1 MTDLG
6 YCLTSELHG
15 PRELV
20 DYARLAEGAGFR
32 YALISDHYHP
42 WTSTQGHSPFVWGVI
57 GGIAQV
63 TNELTLGTGVTCP
76 TTRIHPA
83 IVAQA
88 AATASL
94 MLEGRF
100 FLGVGSGENLNE
112 HILGDRWPPAAVRQE
127 MLEEAVE
134 VMRMLWTGEFVIHHG
149 DHYTVENARVYDA
162 PEGGSL
168 PVYVAAGGPKA
179 AALAGRIGDGFVG
192 VAPKKGNLEVFDEE
206 GGRGKPKVGQLH
218 ACWAESRDAGIK
230 TAHELWPNVAITGEA
245 GQELPMPGHFAQLA
259 EMVTPDDV
267 DEVVAC
273 GPDPDRHMEM
283 IKRFEDAGYT
293 HIYVHQIGSDQEGF
307 LAFYEREILPSFTS

>member
-20 DYARLAEGAGFR
+20 EHARLAEEAGFR
-32 YALISDHYHP
+32 FALISDHYHP

-57 GGIAQV
+57 GGIAEA

-76 TTRIHPA
+76 TIRIHPA

-94 MLEGRF
+94 MLDGRF

-112 HILGDRWPPAAVRQE
+112 HILGDPWPPAEVRLD
-127 MLEEAVE
+127 MLEEAVA
-134 VMRMLWTGEFVIHHG
+134 VMRALWSGEVLLHQG
-149 DHYTVENARVYDA
+149 DYYVVENARIYD
-162 PEGGSL
+162 PPDGGSL
-168 PVYVAAGGPKA
+168 PVYVAAAGPKA
-179 AALAGRIGDGFVG
+179 AELSGSIGDGFIG
-192 VAPKKGNLEVFDEE
+192 TAPESENLEVFDKH
-206 GGRGKPKVGQLH
+206 GGSGKPKVGQVH
-218 ACWAESRDAGIK
+218 ACWAESREAAVK
-230 TAHELWPNVAITGEA
+230 TAHELWPNVAIKGEA

-259 EMVTPDDV
+259 EMVSPEDV

-273 GPDPDRHMEM
+273 GPDADRHLEM

-293 HIYVHQIGSDQEGF
+293 HIYVHQIGPDQQGF
-307 LAFYEREILPSFTS
+307 LDFYKREILPNFA